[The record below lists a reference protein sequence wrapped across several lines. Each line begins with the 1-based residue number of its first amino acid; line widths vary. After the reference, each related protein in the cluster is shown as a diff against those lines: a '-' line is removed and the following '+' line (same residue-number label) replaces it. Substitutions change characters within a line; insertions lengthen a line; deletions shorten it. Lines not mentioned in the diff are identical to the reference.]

1 MAGSNYYVYQYLLE
15 NGIPYYIGKGKNN
28 RIDVDHKHIAL
39 PPVERRIIVKDNLT
53 NEEAKILEGELI
65 VKYGRKID
73 GGILDNIKINQWA
86 CFDGWKH
93 KLETIKKISKGNTGK
108 VRTEEAKE
116 KYRQPKTLEHAQNI
130 RKANLGKT
138 LTDETKQKIRETVL
152 NRYKDPEYKSKISAG
167 LKGKPWSEARRNAW
181 LQNKGQA

>member
-1 MAGSNYYVYQYLLE
+1 MAGCNYYVYQYLLE
-15 NGIPYYIGKGKNN
+15 NGLPYYIGKGKNN
-28 RIDVDHKHIAL
+28 RINVDHKHIAL

-53 NEEAKILEGELI
+53 NEQAKILEGNLI
-65 VKYGRKID
+65 TKYGRKID

-93 KLETIKKISKGNTGK
+93 KPETIEKISKSNTGK

-116 KYRQPKTLEHAQNI
+116 KYRQPKTPEHAQNI

-138 LTDETKQKIRETVL
+138 LTNKTKQKIRETIL
-152 NRYKDPEYKSKISAG
+152 NRYKDPKYKNKISAG

-181 LQNKGQA
+181 LQSKGQV